1 MLKNIKSLALF
12 CLVLFLAVSLVVAIL
27 AIWNIIDNQTAK
39 DLLIKIVYTFGA
51 IFIVSAIVAL
61 LKK

>member
-12 CLVLFLAVSLVVAIL
+12 YLILFLAVSLVVAIL
-27 AIWNIIDNQTAK
+27 AIWNIIDNQAAK
-39 DLLIKIVYTFGA
+39 DLLIKMVYTFGA
-51 IFIVSAIVAL
+51 IYIVSAIVAL